1 VQGASKFVKA
11 SILLLL
17 IVSGSLLARNS
28 GASLLR
34 LHELLQ
40 NSSFAPIIFLALH
53 IVFSL
58 LFLPRTMMAMTAG
71 VVFGFWYGL
80 VWASIGSVAGALAG
94 FVLTRY
100 FASDLVKPSEWSRFG
115 SIVRRVEQG
124 GWRAVAMVRLIP
136 AIPHSLTNYLL
147 GLTTLSVVD
156 FSVGSLI
163 GQLPMTA
170 AFVQFGA
177 AGARLATG
185 KLDWVQPTLIGVA
198 ILLLSMLPQLWR
210 RLSQR
215 RLSGPAS
222 SAMRSE

>member
-1 VQGASKFVKA
+1 VSGASKFVKA
-11 SILLLL
+11 SIIVLL
-17 IVSGSLLARNS
+17 IASGSLLARDS
-28 GASLLR
+28 GTSLLR
-34 LHELLQ
+34 VHELLKD
-40 NSSFAPIIFLALH
+40 NSFAPIIFLALH
-53 IVFSL
+53 VAFSL
-58 LFLPRTMMAMTAG
+58 LFLPRTIMAITAG
-71 VVFGFWYGL
+71 LVFGFWYGL

-115 SIVRRVEQG
+115 SLVQRVEQG

-147 GLTTLSVVD
+147 GLTAIGVAD
-156 FSVGSLI
+156 FAFGSLI

-177 AGARLATG
+177 AGARFAMG
-185 KLDWVQPTLIGVA
+185 KFDWVQPTLIGLA

-210 RLSQR
+210 RLSER
-215 RLSGPAS
+215 KLSGPA
-222 SAMRSE
+222 E